1 MYYCNEFLRRYIII
15 VETKEKQED
24 LLFPGTEYLA
34 EPEHRAF
41 YISYQP
47 DYPMKNV
54 SINPNAIL
62 YGLFIAE
69 FSPMEDAMPDE
80 SAPVQITKVIG
91 GDPRLEGVVDYFCD
105 HRNPSP
111 EMFYKDKTYVAMM
124 GSQGTYIHGKVYE
137 EKMQS
142 KSEVHIGLEM
152 VPFSL
157 ESDVLLPDGSQPEDA
172 LLQRSVRY
180 DRRQ

>member
-1 MYYCNEFLRRYIII
+1 
-15 VETKEKQED
+15 
-24 LLFPGTEYLA
+24 
-34 EPEHRAF
+34 
-41 YISYQP
+41 
-47 DYPMKNV
+47 
-54 SINPNAIL
+54 
-62 YGLFIAE
+62 
-69 FSPMEDAMPDE
+69 MPDE

-124 GSQGTYIHGKVYE
+124 GSQGIYIHGKVYE

>member
-1 MYYCNEFLRRYIII
+1 
-15 VETKEKQED
+15 
-24 LLFPGTEYLA
+24 
-34 EPEHRAF
+34 
-41 YISYQP
+41 
-47 DYPMKNV
+47 
-54 SINPNAIL
+54 
-62 YGLFIAE
+62 
-69 FSPMEDAMPDE
+69 MPDE

-124 GSQGTYIHGKVYE
+124 GSQGIYIHGKVYE

-152 VPFSL
+152 VPF
-157 ESDVLLPDGSQPEDA
+157 VGVGRTFAGRQPTGGCTSTTVGA
-172 LLQRSVRY
+172 L
-180 DRRQ
+180 